1 MSISKD
7 IRRLVPSDDEIGEPM
22 PDLVLGLG
30 PVNLPDYIDRAE
42 MVEVVGEYEVRFSDI
57 DRWIEPLEGHLQRV
71 LAQNLQLRLQP
82 NALLTYPWFD
92 TERVDLQVE
101 IEADLFVRTPDNE
114 WETAIRWVIRDAR
127 TNEPLARDRFVLPG
141 RADTIQNGRVIAEQ
155 VSVVLA
161 ELSGVVANEV
171 RRLHARRS
179 GGLEQD

>member
-1 MSISKD
+1 MGSAKLRVKGWDWIQAS
-7 IRRLVPSDDEIGEPM
+7 LWM
-22 PDLVLGLG
+22 VL
-30 PVNLPDYIDRAE
+30 
-42 MVEVVGEYEVRFSDI
+42 
-57 DRWIEPLEGHLQRV
+57 W
-71 LAQNLQLRLQP
+71 
-82 NALLTYPWFD
+82 
-92 TERVDLQVE
+92 
-101 IEADLFVRTPDNE
+101 
-114 WETAIRWVIRDAR
+114 AIRWVIRDAR